1 MITRFVTNIDM
12 AMNTRHYTQD
22 SYKEITVELLKN
34 LPIQY
39 LVHYAAPFTGSG
51 RATLPAGTH
60 FQLTGTMNDYSY
72 YAKLLNNIELI
83 QEIYEKENS
92 QEGRLKGRC
101 TGISFFLT
109 LGTLS
114 SSRVNL
120 INGDIN
126 CFTRYEMWEIQPN
139 IFSVE
144 GDVFSYFLCLDA
156 RAIFVPSGLTE
167 IRSQAVR
174 LIEKRQGELVHYIPN
189 GEHRIYTLDEL
200 RNMVFDALDSLY
212 LQGARR
218 IGMNAIRSKLGS
230 GGSEAAMVG
239 AVMEWIYK
247 RRIADGEVT
256 ILLVDKRRGFLT
268 CKYVPELTLFR
279 KRHGFRFDEMYDS
292 KSRFIESL
300 H

>member
-174 LIEKRQGELVHYIPN
+174 LIEKRQGELVHYI
-189 GEHRIYTLDEL
+189 L
-200 RNMVFDALDSLY
+200 RENTEY
-212 LQGARR
+212 
-218 IGMNAIRSKLGS
+218 
-230 GGSEAAMVG
+230 
-239 AVMEWIYK
+239 
-247 RRIADGEVT
+247 
-256 ILLVDKRRGFLT
+256 ILL
-268 CKYVPELTLFR
+268 
-279 KRHGFRFDEMYDS
+279 MN
-292 KSRFIESL
+292 
-300 H
+300 